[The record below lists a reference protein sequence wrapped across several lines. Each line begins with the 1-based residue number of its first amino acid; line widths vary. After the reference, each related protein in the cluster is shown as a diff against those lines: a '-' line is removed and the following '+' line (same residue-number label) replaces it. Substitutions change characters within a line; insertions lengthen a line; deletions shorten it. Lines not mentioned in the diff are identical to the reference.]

1 MNNLYKLRNAYMTKI
16 YNLSRISSNPT
27 EAYTVMIQISK
38 SNVRLQQA
46 YYRRDLLSKLVNC
59 DTPVNAVA
67 QICMKACRGLSKH
80 KVKIMRNMLMR
91 WKLNDA
97 HIELNKARKNQTK
110 IRREGE
116 PLLRRESRQL
126 MNEFETLRDRER
138 ERVRTNLR
146 VNSAKKGQFSH

>member
-1 MNNLYKLRNAYMTKI
+1 
-16 YNLSRISSNPT
+16 
-27 EAYTVMIQISK
+27 
-38 SNVRLQQA
+38 
-46 YYRRDLLSKLVNC
+46 
-59 DTPVNAVA
+59 
-67 QICMKACRGLSKH
+67 
-80 KVKIMRNMLMR
+80 MLMR

-146 VNSAKKGQFSH
+146 VKSSKKVNFLTKKWKMCSNQDDRGIEKINGVTVSDQKLPDSFESNPRIYGNTT